1 MTIGNAID
9 HLADDARAKGFAET
23 TWLGLRNTY
32 FSDGSPEDG
41 WEAMLASFKRRGI
54 KATSEWRQM
63 PKGKMEFIVLTPF
76 R

>member
-9 HLADDARAKGFAET
+9 HLADEARAKGFVET
-23 TWLGLRNTY
+23 TWLAMRNVY
-32 FSDGSPEDG
+32 FRDGSPEEG
-41 WEAMLASFKRRGI
+41 WDAMVASFKARGI
-54 KATSEWRQM
+54 KVTSDWRQM